1 MAPVH
6 RSWGVGSVLVLLFLA
21 GLTGAAAVSLTQ
33 LKPADAVISADP
45 ARQLGSQVDAQ
56 TKIRPDRDRG
66 LPSDLHRDPAFF
78 AETGVAGLSCARCH
92 NDFKLIVVSELGG
105 DFTID
110 DCAGGMG
117 RQCAGLFTD
126 GYTPGQ
132 TYQMRAI
139 IAYPGMS
146 SWGFDLWVRDE
157 NGATA
162 GTLTGQRFRS
172 ATHTR
177 TQDGMLVGAVGNEGV
192 GFRQNGRLDGPVG
205 WRFTWRAPATDIGP
219 VRFFA
224 EGTAA
229 NRDRTPRGDYSYYL
243 DGIVV
248 NPAATK

>member
-1 MAPVH
+1 MVRVY
-6 RSWGVGSVLVLLFLA
+6 RSLGLGSLFGLLFLA
-21 GLTGAAAVSLTQ
+21 GLTGAAVVSLTQ
-33 LKPADAVISADP
+33 LDPTDAVGSPARAGPQSSEIGVEADP
-45 ARQLGSQVDAQ
+45 EL
-56 TKIRPDRDRG
+56 
-66 LPSDLHRDPAFF
+66 DLSPGDMHRDPAFF
-78 AETGVAGLSCARCH
+78 AQTGVTGLSCARCH
-92 NDFKLIVVSELGG
+92 NDFPLIVVSDLGG

-110 DCAGGMG
+110 DCGGGMG

-126 GYTPGQ
+126 GYTPGR

-139 IAYPGMS
+139 ISYPGMS
-146 SWGFDLWVRDE
+146 SWGFDLWVIDE

-162 GTLTGQRFRS
+162 GTLIAQRFRT

-177 TQDGMLVGAVGNEGV
+177 TQDGVVVGAVGDEGV
-192 GFRQNGRLDGPVG
+192 GFRQNGRYDGPVG
-205 WRFTWRAPATDIGP
+205 WRFAWRAPATDIGP

-248 NPAATK
+248 NPAPAK

>member
-1 MAPVH
+1 MAPVR

-21 GLTGAAAVSLTQ
+21 GLTGATVASMTLIDGIEPQ
-33 LKPADAVISADP
+33 PEPALS
-45 ARQLGSQVDAQ
+45 R
-56 TKIRPDRDRG
+56 
-66 LPSDLHRDPAFF
+66 HRDPAFF

-92 NDFKLIVVSELGG
+92 NDFPLIVLSELGG

-110 DCAGGMG
+110 DCAPGMG

>member
-1 MAPVH
+1 MTGIHQSRAV
-6 RSWGVGSVLVLLFLA
+6 RTFLFLVFLV
-21 GLTGAAAVSLTQ
+21 GLASVAVASFNR
-33 LKPADAVISADP
+33 ADP
-45 ARQLGSQVDAQ
+45 AVAVASSNH
-56 TKIRPDRDRG
+56 K
-66 LPSDLHRDPAFF
+66 DPAFF
-78 AETGVAGLSCARCH
+78 AETGVSGLSCARCH
-92 NDFKLIVVSELGG
+92 NDFPLIVVSELGG

-110 DCAGGMG
+110 DCGGNMG

-162 GTLTGQRFRS
+162 GTLAGRQFRS
-172 ATHTR
+172 ATHNR
-177 TQDGMLVGAVGNEGV
+177 TQDGMVVLAVGNEGV
-192 GFRQNGRLDGPVG
+192 GFRQNGRYDGPVG
-205 WRFTWRAPATDIGP
+205 WRFSWRAPDTNIGP

-248 NPAATK
+248 NPAPSAK